1 MEDEK
6 SRLMSGICATLN
18 GSTIRLGC
26 LRASSLHISGMG
38 AAIRGVVLSMKTYK
52 LQCVFSVL
60 VLVVAIFVVI
70 GPSSALPSS
79 TAVMVCSTGRVLA
92 ADMEIEEP
100 RPAELEPSRPEIEQ
114 PPPAYLEQS
123 NPSIDDAPPADF
135 ELSAPEIEQTL
146 PADLEPSEPEIEEP
160 AE

>member
-1 MEDEK
+1 MRSPMGRSPL
-6 SRLMSGICATLN
+6 SRL
-18 GSTIRLGC
+18 LGT
-26 LRASSLHISGMG
+26 G

-60 VLVVAIFVVI
+60 VLVTAIFVVI
-70 GPSSALPSS
+70 GPSSVLPGC
-79 TAVMVCSTGRVLA
+79 TAVMVYSTERVLA

-100 RPAELEPSRPEIEQ
+100 PPADLEPSRPEIEQ
-114 PPPAYLEQS
+114 PPSAYLEQS

-135 ELSAPEIEQTL
+135 EPSAPDIEQTL
-146 PADLEPSEPEIEEP
+146 PADLEPSELEIEEP

>member
-1 MEDEK
+1 MGLHLSLCSHL
-6 SRLMSGICATLN
+6 SRL
-18 GSTIRLGC
+18 LGT
-26 LRASSLHISGMG
+26 GV
-38 AAIRGVVLSMKTYK
+38 AIRGVVLSMKTYK

-60 VLVVAIFVVI
+60 CWSWPSLWSLDRPVLSRA
-70 GPSSALPSS
+70 AR
-79 TAVMVCSTGRVLA
+79 AVMVYSTGRVLA

-100 RPAELEPSRPEIEQ
+100 PPADLEPSRPEIEQ

-135 ELSAPEIEQTL
+135 EPSAPEIEQTL